1 MNRSLRHSPLSGWL
15 LTASGFFNATRPLPK
30 TKVAKPSFSRRCLSL
45 GVALSPLAACVH
57 YRFITAGLIGCPD
70 YIYDNRE
77 ELLKGLKSL
86 WTSII
91 GRKIISVLVRS
102 PFRRDALKLINSSVT
117 LPFNTGCVIAICHTP
132 WKRLLVEWC
141 LENDFALIVAA
152 GEWTPKK
159 RRIQVRGNGLG
170 DLRDITRHLRHNGRL
185 IIAFDMFNDLY
196 DCPIDFLGNRANVSL
211 LPARL
216 AKMAQVPLISVVPTL
231 RDGFIQI
238 GYARQF
244 DVNDVKGDPA
254 AIMQKIL
261 LSFEDELRND
271 PGIWPAG
278 YGDSLGLKRPASQ
291 LHKEIACFAE

>member
-1 MNRSLRHSPLSGWL
+1 MNRSLRHSPFFGWAL
-15 LTASGFFNATRPLPK
+15 AVSDFFHTTRPHPRA
-30 TKVAKPSFSRRCLSL
+30 KVTRPFFSSQCVSA
-45 GVALSPLAACVH
+45 GIALSHLVTGVH
-57 YRFITAGLIGCPD
+57 YVLLSAGLVSSPRCVTGSRTIFA
-70 YIYDNRE
+70 E
-77 ELLKGLKSL
+77 LKSA
-86 WTSII
+86 WSSAIV
-91 GRKIISVLVRS
+91 RKVVSALVRS
-102 PFRRDALKLINSSVT
+102 PFRRNVLRLIKPVAPF
-117 LPFNTGCVIAICHTP
+117 PFNSGCVIAICHTP
-132 WKRLLVEWC
+132 WKRLLVQWC
-141 LENDFALIVAA
+141 LENDFALVVAA
-152 GEWTPKK
+152 GEWARNK
-159 RRIQVRGNGLG
+159 RHIQVQGAGFN
-170 DLRDITRHLRHNGRL
+170 DLRDLMRYLKHNGRV
-185 IIAFDMFNDLY
+185 IIAFDMFNSKD
-196 DCPIDFLGNRANVSL
+196 DCPVDFLGNTGNVSL

-216 AKMAQVPLISVVPTL
+216 AKMAQVPLVSVVPTL